1 MSKVDFPLLIAR
13 AVRHV
18 VSSAPSAV
26 AVGAVG
32 KNILRPD
39 NTAGPVA
46 AFVDGLLQTAVE
58 QEASDIHIEPS
69 SAGEILRIRLRVDGF
84 LRPVPGIAEPVSAV
98 LLPNIINRLKVMSH
112 LDTTER
118 RLPQDGRFSFVP
130 EEAGETR
137 GAVDVRVSVIPVLC
151 GEKAVLR
158 LLNLIS
164 ARRLESLDLSPANE
178 DILRRWC
185 RLSGGLILVT
195 GPVGS
200 GKTTTLYGVLSELD
214 ADTRNIVTVE
224 DPVECAING
233 INQMA
238 ADEDYLTFP
247 RALRSVLR
255 QDPDVV
261 LVGEIRDE
269 ETAEIAVRAA
279 LTGRLILSTLHTAD
293 SVGVVTRL
301 LEMGIKPYL
310 LAATLAGAM
319 GQRLLRR
326 LCPHCREKYIPA
338 EGSAEAEFI
347 KKAAGNDEAA
357 KGVFYRAVTGNESC
371 PVCGGSGYHGRIPIH
386 ELLPVNNEFSRAIV
400 LGADGK
406 ELREIAAASG
416 FKSMAA
422 DGVAKAAG
430 GLTTIA
436 EVERSLYGMV

>member
-1 MSKVDFPLLIAR
+1 M
-13 AVRHV
+13 
-18 VSSAPSAV
+18 
-26 AVGAVG
+26 
-32 KNILRPD
+32 
-39 NTAGPVA
+39 
-46 AFVDGLLQTAVE
+46 
-58 QEASDIHIEPS
+58 
-69 SAGEILRIRLRVDGF
+69 
-84 LRPVPGIAEPVSAV
+84 
-98 LLPNIINRLKVMSH
+98 
-112 LDTTER
+112 
-118 RLPQDGRFSFVP
+118 
-130 EEAGETR
+130 
-137 GAVDVRVSVIPVLC
+137 RVSVIPVLC

-178 DILRRWC
+178 EILRRWC
-185 RLSGGLILVT
+185 RLSGGLVLVT

-326 LCPHCREKYIPA
+326 LCPHCRENYIPA

-400 LGADGK
+400 RGADGK
-406 ELREIAAASG
+406 ELRELAAASG

>member
-1 MSKVDFPLLIAR
+1 MSKVDFSRLVAR
-13 AVRHV
+13 AVRNV
-18 VSSAPSAV
+18 SSTPSSAP
-26 AVGAVG
+26 AVGLTG
-32 KNILRPD
+32 GNLLRPD
-39 NTAGPVA
+39 SGVGPVA
-46 AFVDGLLQTAVE
+46 DLVDGLLLAALE
-58 QEASDIHIEPS
+58 QEASDIHIEPAS
-69 SAGEILRIRLRVDGF
+69 GGETLRIRLRVDGF
-84 LRPVPGIAEPVSAV
+84 LRPVPGLAETIPGF

-118 RLPQDGRFSFVP
+118 RLPQDGRFSF
-130 EEAGETR
+130 AADWSGQ
-137 GAVDVRVSVIPVLC
+137 GATTVDVRVSVIPVLW

-158 LLNLIS
+158 LLNLL
-164 ARRLESLDLSPANE
+164 ATRRLECLDLSPENE
-178 DILRRWC
+178 GVLRRWC
-185 RLSGGLILVT
+185 RLSGGLVLVT

-214 ADTRNIVTVE
+214 AAARNIVTVE
-224 DPVECAING
+224 DPVECAIDG

-247 RALRSVLR
+247 RALRAVLR

-293 SVGVVTRL
+293 AVGVVVRL

-326 LCPHCREKYIPA
+326 LCPDCREKYLP
-338 EGSAEAEFI
+338 EGDSPE
-347 KKAAGNDEAA
+347 
-357 KGVFYRAVTGNESC
+357 GVFIRRVLGEKESNGKIFYRPVTGNREC
-371 PVCGGSGYHGRIPIH
+371 PICGGSGYHGRIPIH
-386 ELLPVNNEFSRAIV
+386 ELLPVGEELSGAIAR
-400 LGADGK
+400 GAGVK
-406 ELREIAAASG
+406 ELRAIAAAAG
-416 FKSMAA
+416 FESMAA
-422 DGVAKAAG
+422 DGLAKAAA

>member
-130 EEAGETR
+130 EGAGETR
-137 GAVDVRVSVIPVLC
+137 GTVDVRVSVIPVLC

-178 DILRRWC
+178 EILRRWC
-185 RLSGGLILVT
+185 RLSGGLVLVT

-357 KGVFYRAVTGNESC
+357 KGAFYRAVTGNESC

-400 LGADGK
+400 RGADGK

>member
-178 DILRRWC
+178 EILRRWC
-185 RLSGGLILVT
+185 RLSGGLVLVT

-357 KGVFYRAVTGNESC
+357 KGAFYRAVTGNESC

-400 LGADGK
+400 RGADGK

>member
-1 MSKVDFPLLIAR
+1 MSKVDFPLLVAR
-13 AVRHV
+13 AVRNV
-18 VSSAPSAV
+18 SSIPSSAPSAGV
-26 AVGAVG
+26 TGHSL
-32 KNILRPD
+32 LRPD
-39 NTAGPVA
+39 GSLGPVA
-46 AFVDGLLQTAVE
+46 SLVDGLLLAALE
-58 QEASDIHIEPS
+58 QEASDIHIEPAD
-69 SAGEILRIRLRVDGF
+69 AGQSLRIRLRVDGF
-84 LRPVPGIAEPVSAV
+84 LRPVPGMEETIPG
-98 LLPNIINRLKVMSH
+98 LILPNLINRLKVMSH

-118 RLPQDGRFSFVP
+118 RLPQDGRFSFVTGWSGK
-130 EEAGETR
+130 GET
-137 GAVDVRVSVIPVLC
+137 AVDVRVSVIPVLW

-158 LLNLIS
+158 LLNHLS
-164 ARRLESLDLSPANE
+164 TRRLECLALSPDNE
-178 DILRRWC
+178 AILRRWC
-185 RLSGGLILVT
+185 RLSGGLVLVT

-214 ADTRNIVTVE
+214 AAMRNIVTVE
-224 DPVECAING
+224 DPVECAIDG

-247 RALRSVLR
+247 RALRAVLR

-293 SVGVVTRL
+293 AVGVVVRL

-326 LCPHCREKYIPA
+326 LCPDCREEYLP
-338 EGSAEAEFI
+338 EEESPE
-347 KKAAGNDEAA
+347 
-357 KGVFYRAVTGNESC
+357 GVFIRKALGNKGNNGKRFYRPVTGNRQC
-371 PVCGGSGYHGRIPIH
+371 PVCGGSGYRGRIPVH
-386 ELLPVNNEFSRAIV
+386 ELLQVSGELS
-400 LGADGK
+400 GAVARGAGVK
-406 ELREIAAASG
+406 ELREIAAAGG

-422 DGVAKAAG
+422 DGIEKAAA

>member
-185 RLSGGLILVT
+185 RLSGGLVLVT

>member
-130 EEAGETR
+130 EGVGETR

-178 DILRRWC
+178 EILRRWC
-185 RLSGGLILVT
+185 RLSGGLVLVT

-310 LAATLAGAM
+310 LAATMAGAM

-400 LGADGK
+400 QGADGK
-406 ELREIAAASG
+406 ELRELAAASG